1 FRAVI
6 LHIDLAVGWFVHN
19 CTHDSSI
26 SVVGSFLHHD
36 ETVIENDAEEED
48 GNPDPVDMEV
58 PKQHGGPVVSV
69 HTNQEQAG
77 DSAIGSHVGL
87 LQNFWSHA
95 PMEEVQKEYERRVG
109 VVRTKRRNDFID
121 SLLEESTSSH
131 QNQGTESHVKEE
143 VEKESDEDSDHV
155 ILEWEARRYADVDV
169 SQYGSFLQ
177 DDTN

>member
-1 FRAVI
+1 MATSRAIEKTI
-6 LHIDLAVGWFVHN
+6 LPLTFGFFPKILEQLFFI
-19 CTHDSSI
+19 SI
-26 SVVGSFLHHD
+26 WQWGD
-36 ETVIENDAEEED
+36 DAEEED